1 MAGRRRSRNGRVMS
15 SSPDWSPRRFGSRVA
30 NPVDAHPPAA
40 ARVVRR
46 PPAGKDSTA
55 DLAVPTGGRPRARQ
69 ALEQAEVLFT
79 TRVAQDGGIAPW
91 RRLTEARFLT
101 ARQAF
106 GRQGRLSRSDAA
118 ALVVA
123 LVDESM
129 RDRCWLQVETNHDL
143 AWIDFWLYL
152 AHRALPPYRAEPLFL
167 LAWSAWRLREP
178 ELARS
183 AVDAA
188 LAEEPG
194 HRAAVMLGALLRN
207 GVDPSQLPLL
217 SDQCVAG
224 RGAR

>member
-1 MAGRRRSRNGRVMS
+1 MS
-15 SSPDWSPRRFGSRVA
+15 TFPDWYPRRFGSVGA
-30 NPVDAHPPAA
+30 SPVDVHPRAA
-40 ARVVRR
+40 VRVVRH
-46 PPAGKDSTA
+46 PSAGKDSAA
-55 DLAVPTGGRPRARQ
+55 DLAVPTRGRPRTRQ

-106 GRQGRLSRSDAA
+106 GQRGRLSRSDAA

-129 RDRCWLQVETNHDL
+129 RDRCWLQVELNHDL

-188 LAEEPG
+188 LVEEPG
-194 HRAAVMLGALLRN
+194 HRGAAMLRALLRK
-207 GVDPSQLPLL
+207 GVDPGLLPLL